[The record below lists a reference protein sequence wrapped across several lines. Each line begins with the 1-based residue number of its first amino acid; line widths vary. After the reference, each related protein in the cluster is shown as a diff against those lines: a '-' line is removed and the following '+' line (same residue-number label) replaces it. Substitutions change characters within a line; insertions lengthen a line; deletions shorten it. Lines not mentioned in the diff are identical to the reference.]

1 MIVLPEQ
8 GLTPLERHGLDVL
21 VDLSRLLPAP
31 ASLGAMR
38 LEVVEGGP
46 LGLTGLR
53 EQPVVVEG
61 ALRVPRNLLRAIGNL
76 VTAAAEQATTERDP
90 LGRVP
95 SSVNAM
101 VMGGVAEEPLVSGWA
116 IQARRAVARA
126 AGARP
131 FRTIAPW
138 PHAKRWAAALS
149 HDLDVVALW
158 PAFSTLR
165 LMELAG
171 KGEWRRVAR
180 TIRAAMASLLG
191 DPVRDGVEQILAVE
205 EGLGIRS
212 TWFILCGTPTAATF
226 RRGDLTYRPESAAT
240 RRILAAL
247 QDDGHEIGLHGSLET
262 AEHPDRFIVQ
272 HARLASLAP
281 TTGRGV
287 RQHFLRMDPG
297 TTQRGMIHGGFEYDA
312 TWGFS
317 DRNGFRLGVADVVPW
332 FETKGDTIT
341 PLDAVPFCWMD
352 RTQSKYQGV
361 EIPAEWA
368 KVALERAARC
378 KEVEGL
384 WCGIW
389 HPNLTAALGYPGAP
403 EAFVELAG
411 GLAGDASAWVAT
423 LSEIVAWRRRRRT
436 VSAIA
441 FGAAGEIVARAARPG
456 LPVWLENAAGIPQE
470 CLEA

>member
-21 VDLSRLLPAP
+21 VDLSCLLPAP
-31 ASLGAMR
+31 AALGAMR
-38 LEVVEGGP
+38 IEVVEDGP
-46 LGLTGLR
+46 MGLAGFR
-53 EQPVVVEG
+53 EDPVVADG
-61 ALRVPRNLLRAIGNL
+61 ALRLPRNLLRTIGDL
-76 VTAAAEQATTERDP
+76 VTAAAEQGTTQRDP

-95 SSVNAM
+95 SSVNEM
-101 VMGGVAEEPLVSGWA
+101 VAGGVAEEPLVSRWA

-126 AGARP
+126 SGARP
-131 FRTIAPW
+131 FRMIAPW

-158 PAFSTLR
+158 PAFSGLR
-165 LMELAG
+165 LLELAG
-171 KGEWRRVAR
+171 KGEWRQVAR
-180 TIRAAMASLLG
+180 TVGAAAGSLLG

-205 EGLGIRS
+205 ESLGIRS

-226 RRGDLTYRPESAAT
+226 RLGDLTYRPESTAT

-272 HARLASLAP
+272 QERLAALAP

-317 DRNGFRLGVADVVPW
+317 DQNGFRLGVADVVPW
-332 FETKGDTIT
+332 FETKGDTVT

-368 KVALERAARC
+368 RVALERAAQCR
-378 KEVEGL
+378 EVEGL

-403 EAFVELAG
+403 EAFAMLAQ
-411 GLAGDASAWVAT
+411 GLVGDATAWVST

-436 VSAIA
+436 VSAVA
-441 FGAAGEIVARAARPG
+441 LGAAGEVTARAARPG
-456 LPVWLENAAGIPQE
+456 LPVWLENADGVPQE